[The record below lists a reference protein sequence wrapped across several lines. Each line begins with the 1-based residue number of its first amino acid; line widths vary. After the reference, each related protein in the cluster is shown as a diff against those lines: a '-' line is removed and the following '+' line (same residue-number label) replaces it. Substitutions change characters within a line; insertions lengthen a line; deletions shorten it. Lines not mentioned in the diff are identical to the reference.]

1 MTVSSSTIRIL
12 CMLSRRGRKSRLGN
26 DRQFHDEARSDRLV
40 FLHANR
46 SMMLFDDAAHDRQAQ
61 SGSAL
66 SGGEIRQEELFLQLA
81 GHAMAGIC
89 DGDFDPVTAGYQ
101 QG

>member
-1 MTVSSSTIRIL
+1 MPVSSSTMRIL
-12 CMLSRRGRKSRLGN
+12 CMLSRGGGKRGLGN

-61 SGSAL
+61 PGSAL
-66 SGGEIRQEELFLQLA
+66 SRREIRQEELFLQFA
-81 GHAMAGIC
+81 GHTMAGIC
-89 DGDFDPVTAGYQ
+89 NGDFDSVTAGYQ
-101 QG
+101 HG